1 MGKRPLE
8 AVPAPGHQPLKMDLG
23 IAGKTAIVAAASKG
37 IGKAVALALARE
49 NVNVAICARNY
60 SDLLQTASEI
70 ESCCPAIR
78 VLPVTADVTNSQD
91 VKRLVKQTADKF
103 HRIDILITNAGGPPP
118 GHFMGFSDDDWES
131 AIKLNLLSTI
141 HLCRETVPH
150 LIKQGG
156 GRIVNLVSIAAKQPI
171 EGLILSNSIRA
182 AVIGLAKTLS
192 QELAADNILVNS
204 ICPGWILTD
213 RLVSIVKKRA
223 ESHNMS
229 YENTLADLTSGI
241 PVKRCGTPEE
251 VASLAVFLASAKA
264 SYITGTTI
272 QVDGGLTKG
281 LL

>member
-1 MGKRPLE
+1 
-8 AVPAPGHQPLKMDLG
+8 MDLG

-70 ESCCPAIR
+70 ESCCPSIG
-78 VLPVTADVTNSQD
+78 VLPVTADVTNAQD

-103 HRIDILITNAGGPPP
+103 HHIDILITNAGGPPA
-118 GHFMGFSDDDWES
+118 GHFMVFSDDDWES

-171 EGLILSNSIRA
+171 EGLVLSNSIRA

>member
-1 MGKRPLE
+1 
-8 AVPAPGHQPLKMDLG
+8 
-23 IAGKTAIVAAASKG
+23 
-37 IGKAVALALARE
+37 
-49 NVNVAICARNY
+49 
-60 SDLLQTASEI
+60 
-70 ESCCPAIR
+70 
-78 VLPVTADVTNSQD
+78 LPVTADVTNAQD

-103 HRIDILITNAGGPPP
+103 HRIDILITNAGGPPS

-131 AIKLNLLSTI
+131 AIKLNLLSTV

-150 LIKQGG
+150 LKKQGG
-156 GRIVNLVSIAAKQPI
+156 GRIVNLVSIAAKQPV

-213 RLVSIVKKRA
+213 RLVSIVQKRA
-223 ESHNMS
+223 ESRNMS
-229 YENTLADLTSGI
+229 YENTLADLTSSI
-241 PVKRCGTPEE
+241 PIKRCGTPEE
-251 VASLAVFLASAKA
+251 VASLAIFLASEKA

>member
-1 MGKRPLE
+1 
-8 AVPAPGHQPLKMDLG
+8 
-23 IAGKTAIVAAASKG
+23 
-37 IGKAVALALARE
+37 
-49 NVNVAICARNY
+49 
-60 SDLLQTASEI
+60 
-70 ESCCPAIR
+70 
-78 VLPVTADVTNSQD
+78 
-91 VKRLVKQTADKF
+91 
-103 HRIDILITNAGGPPP
+103 
-118 GHFMGFSDDDWES
+118 MGFSDDDWES

-241 PVKRCGTPEE
+241 PIKRCGTPEE